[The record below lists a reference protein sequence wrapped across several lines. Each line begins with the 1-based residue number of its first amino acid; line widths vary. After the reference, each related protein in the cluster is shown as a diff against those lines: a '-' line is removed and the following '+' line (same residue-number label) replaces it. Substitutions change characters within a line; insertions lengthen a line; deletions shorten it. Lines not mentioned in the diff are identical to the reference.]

1 MSGGGVRVP
10 LTFGNYRL
18 DLATRQLF
26 RGTAE
31 IRLPPKAFDLLQWLV
46 EHRDRAVSKA
56 ELHDHLWPGTFV
68 TEANL
73 ASLVA
78 EVRRA
83 LGDQPSTPKF
93 IRTVHRFGYA
103 FAGRVEGDAPPAP
116 AEYTCWVVWRGEE
129 IPLRDGHN
137 VIGRDPGV
145 AVRLDVPSVS
155 RRHAKLIL
163 TPDGVTLEDLGS
175 KNGTL
180 LRAERVAGTARV
192 QDLDEIE
199 IGSVRVIVR
208 IKRGSKTTQTV
219 GG

>member
-1 MSGGGVRVP
+1 MP
-10 LTFGNYRL
+10 LTFGDYRL

-31 IRLPPKAFDLLQWLV
+31 IHLSPKAFSLLQQLV

-73 ASLVA
+73 ASLIA

-83 LGDQPSTPKF
+83 LDDEPGTPKY

-103 FAGRVEGDAPPAP
+103 FSGNVEGDRPPMP
-116 AEYTCWVVWRGEE
+116 VDYTSWVVWRGEE
-129 IPLRDGHN
+129 FPLRDGEN
-137 VIGRDPGV
+137 IIGRDPGV
-145 AVRLDVPSVS
+145 AVRIDGPSVS

-180 LRAERVAGTARV
+180 LRTERVNGSARV
-192 QDLDEIE
+192 EDLDEIQ
-199 IGSVRVIVR
+199 IGSVRMIVR
-208 IKRGSKTTQTV
+208 VRRGSATTQTV
-219 GG
+219 EG